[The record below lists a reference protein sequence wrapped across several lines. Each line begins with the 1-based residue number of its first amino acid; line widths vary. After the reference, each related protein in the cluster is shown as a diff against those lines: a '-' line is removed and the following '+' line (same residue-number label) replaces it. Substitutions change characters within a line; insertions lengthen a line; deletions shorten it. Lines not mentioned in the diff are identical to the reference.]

1 MVTPIGKGTRGL
13 IVAPPR
19 TGKTTILKQI
29 ANAITT
35 NHPEVHVMV
44 LLIDERPEEV
54 TDFQRSVKAEVVAS
68 SNDQDLET
76 HVRLSR
82 FMIERCRRMVEA
94 GKDVFVLL
102 DSITR
107 VARAYNSVHGGSGR
121 TMTGGVDAR
130 ALEIPR
136 KMFASARKIEEGG
149 SLTILATALV
159 DTGSR
164 MDELIFQEFK
174 GTGNMELILDR
185 KLSDRRLFPAIDIP
199 KSGTRKEEK
208 LFPKHQIEAVRKLRR
223 TMVDLNPVEAMET
236 LIAALKKHKTND
248 ELLAKLAS
256 RPLKRLTH
264 TFDAASVQRSSPRHR
279 SRPGAR
285 ARRWSGCCRSTRP
298 SSRAD
303 IPTPPRLASQLEV
316 STKSI
321 HRDLEFMRDRLEL
334 PIEYDGS
341 RFGYLLH
348 RGSQGLPHAANHGGR
363 TLRARGRRE
372 GPPAI
377 PRHQLREAAPE
388 RAQKDGA
395 VPARHDFAQPDRRR
409 ADHLLPHQRRADP
422 GPGDLRRAGQSHHG
436 APATRA
442 HLSQARPAS
451 SPSNASSIPIT
462 SPTST
467 ASGSSS
473 PTTTCARTSAPS
485 SPRAS
490 KPSGRTGKTFERR
503 QKFSLEKR
511 LRGSFGVQS
520 GQGEFDVVI
529 RFNERVADYIREKK
543 WHDSQQLREL
553 KDGGVELRLKL
564 SSLAEVGRWVLSWG
578 GDAVVVRPAELA
590 QSVRQSAQR
599 VLREGSAS

>member
-1 MVTPIGKGTRGL
+1 MTIWPFKQPNMSTATESNNKETANDYGSGYLEISEKGFGFLRTAQNHYHPKPSDIFVTPDTIKRSFLREGSLVAGPTQPPHRGNSPQLKAVDRVNDMPFDAYTKSVRFENLTTIDPIEKFRLETTPDLIETRVIDMVTPLGKGTRGL

-185 KLSDRRLFPAIDIP
+185 KLSDRRLFPSIDIT

-208 LFPKHQIEAVRKLRR
+208 LFPKNQIDAVRKLRR

-236 LIAALKKHKTND
+236 LVAALKKHKTND
-248 ELLAKLAS
+248 ELLSKL
-256 RPLKRLTH
+256 L
-264 TFDAASVQRSSPRHR
+264 
-279 SRPGAR
+279 
-285 ARRWSGCCRSTRP
+285 
-298 SSRAD
+298 
-303 IPTPPRLASQLEV
+303 
-316 STKSI
+316 
-321 HRDLEFMRDRLEL
+321 
-334 PIEYDGS
+334 
-341 RFGYLLH
+341 
-348 RGSQGLPHAANHGGR
+348 
-363 TLRARGRRE
+363 
-372 GPPAI
+372 
-377 PRHQLREAAPE
+377 
-388 RAQKDGA
+388 
-395 VPARHDFAQPDRRR
+395 
-409 ADHLLPHQRRADP
+409 
-422 GPGDLRRAGQSHHG
+422 
-436 APATRA
+436 
-442 HLSQARPAS
+442 
-451 SPSNASSIPIT
+451 
-462 SPTST
+462 
-467 ASGSSS
+467 
-473 PTTTCARTSAPS
+473 
-485 SPRAS
+485 
-490 KPSGRTGKTFERR
+490 
-503 QKFSLEKR
+503 
-511 LRGSFGVQS
+511 
-520 GQGEFDVVI
+520 
-529 RFNERVADYIREKK
+529 
-543 WHDSQQLREL
+543 
-553 KDGGVELRLKL
+553 
-564 SSLAEVGRWVLSWG
+564 
-578 GDAVVVRPAELA
+578 
-590 QSVRQSAQR
+590 
-599 VLREGSAS
+599 

>member
-1 MVTPIGKGTRGL
+1 MRQKGQYTHMSTATKHSHNDNATATGDFGSGYLEISEKGFGFLRTAQNHFHPKPTDIFVTPDTIKRSFLREGSLVAGPTQPPHRGNSPQLKAVEKVNEMTFEDYTKTVRFENLTTIDPIEKFRLETSPDLIETRVIDMVTPLGKGTRGL

-29 ANAITT
+29 ANAITE

-185 KLSDRRLFPAIDIP
+185 KLSDRRLFPSIDIP

-208 LFPKHQIEAVRKLRR
+208 LFPKNQIEAVRKLRR

-236 LIAALKKHKTND
+236 LVAALKKHKTNE
-248 ELLAKLAS
+248 ELLGKL
-256 RPLKRLTH
+256 
-264 TFDAASVQRSSPRHR
+264 Q
-279 SRPGAR
+279 
-285 ARRWSGCCRSTRP
+285 
-298 SSRAD
+298 
-303 IPTPPRLASQLEV
+303 
-316 STKSI
+316 
-321 HRDLEFMRDRLEL
+321 
-334 PIEYDGS
+334 
-341 RFGYLLH
+341 
-348 RGSQGLPHAANHGGR
+348 
-363 TLRARGRRE
+363 
-372 GPPAI
+372 
-377 PRHQLREAAPE
+377 
-388 RAQKDGA
+388 
-395 VPARHDFAQPDRRR
+395 
-409 ADHLLPHQRRADP
+409 
-422 GPGDLRRAGQSHHG
+422 
-436 APATRA
+436 
-442 HLSQARPAS
+442 
-451 SPSNASSIPIT
+451 
-462 SPTST
+462 
-467 ASGSSS
+467 
-473 PTTTCARTSAPS
+473 
-485 SPRAS
+485 
-490 KPSGRTGKTFERR
+490 
-503 QKFSLEKR
+503 
-511 LRGSFGVQS
+511 
-520 GQGEFDVVI
+520 
-529 RFNERVADYIREKK
+529 
-543 WHDSQQLREL
+543 
-553 KDGGVELRLKL
+553 
-564 SSLAEVGRWVLSWG
+564 
-578 GDAVVVRPAELA
+578 
-590 QSVRQSAQR
+590 
-599 VLREGSAS
+599 

>member
-1 MVTPIGKGTRGL
+1 MSKESQSNNNSATATDHGSGYLEISEKGFGFLRTAQNHFHPKPTDIFVTPDTIKRSFLREGSLVAGPTQPPHRGNSPQLKAVEKVNGMAFDDYTKSVRFENLTTIDPIEKFKLETSPDLIETRVIDMVTPLGKGTRGL

-29 ANAITT
+29 ANAITA

-208 LFPKHQIEAVRKLRR
+208 LFPKNQIEAVRKLRR

-236 LIAALKKHKTND
+236 LVAALKKHKTNE
-248 ELLAKLAS
+248 ELLGKL
-256 RPLKRLTH
+256 
-264 TFDAASVQRSSPRHR
+264 V
-279 SRPGAR
+279 
-285 ARRWSGCCRSTRP
+285 
-298 SSRAD
+298 
-303 IPTPPRLASQLEV
+303 
-316 STKSI
+316 
-321 HRDLEFMRDRLEL
+321 
-334 PIEYDGS
+334 
-341 RFGYLLH
+341 
-348 RGSQGLPHAANHGGR
+348 
-363 TLRARGRRE
+363 
-372 GPPAI
+372 
-377 PRHQLREAAPE
+377 
-388 RAQKDGA
+388 
-395 VPARHDFAQPDRRR
+395 
-409 ADHLLPHQRRADP
+409 
-422 GPGDLRRAGQSHHG
+422 
-436 APATRA
+436 
-442 HLSQARPAS
+442 
-451 SPSNASSIPIT
+451 
-462 SPTST
+462 
-467 ASGSSS
+467 
-473 PTTTCARTSAPS
+473 
-485 SPRAS
+485 
-490 KPSGRTGKTFERR
+490 
-503 QKFSLEKR
+503 
-511 LRGSFGVQS
+511 
-520 GQGEFDVVI
+520 
-529 RFNERVADYIREKK
+529 
-543 WHDSQQLREL
+543 
-553 KDGGVELRLKL
+553 
-564 SSLAEVGRWVLSWG
+564 
-578 GDAVVVRPAELA
+578 
-590 QSVRQSAQR
+590 
-599 VLREGSAS
+599 

>member
-1 MVTPIGKGTRGL
+1 MSTAIKSENNNNPGSSHSGSGYLEISEKGFGFLRTSENHFHPKPTDIFVTPDTIKRSFLREGSLVEGPTQPPHRGNSPQLKAVDRVNGMLFEDYTKSLRFENLTTIDPIEKFRLETSPDLIETRVIDMVTPLGKGTRGL

-29 ANAITT
+29 ANAITE
-35 NHPEVHVMV
+35 NHPEVHVLV

-208 LFPKHQIEAVRKLRR
+208 LFSKTQIEAVRKLRR
-223 TMVDLNPVEAMET
+223 MMVDLNPVEAMET
-236 LIAALKKHKTND
+236 LVAALKKHKTNE
-248 ELLAKLAS
+248 ELLAKL
-256 RPLKRLTH
+256 
-264 TFDAASVQRSSPRHR
+264 V
-279 SRPGAR
+279 
-285 ARRWSGCCRSTRP
+285 
-298 SSRAD
+298 
-303 IPTPPRLASQLEV
+303 
-316 STKSI
+316 
-321 HRDLEFMRDRLEL
+321 
-334 PIEYDGS
+334 
-341 RFGYLLH
+341 
-348 RGSQGLPHAANHGGR
+348 
-363 TLRARGRRE
+363 
-372 GPPAI
+372 
-377 PRHQLREAAPE
+377 
-388 RAQKDGA
+388 
-395 VPARHDFAQPDRRR
+395 
-409 ADHLLPHQRRADP
+409 
-422 GPGDLRRAGQSHHG
+422 
-436 APATRA
+436 
-442 HLSQARPAS
+442 
-451 SPSNASSIPIT
+451 
-462 SPTST
+462 
-467 ASGSSS
+467 
-473 PTTTCARTSAPS
+473 
-485 SPRAS
+485 
-490 KPSGRTGKTFERR
+490 
-503 QKFSLEKR
+503 
-511 LRGSFGVQS
+511 
-520 GQGEFDVVI
+520 
-529 RFNERVADYIREKK
+529 
-543 WHDSQQLREL
+543 
-553 KDGGVELRLKL
+553 
-564 SSLAEVGRWVLSWG
+564 
-578 GDAVVVRPAELA
+578 
-590 QSVRQSAQR
+590 
-599 VLREGSAS
+599 